1 MYAWIYYIIVIYR
14 AYITVISMLAF
25 QGVVPFI
32 NQPTRQW
39 TASVLLLSSC
49 LATSGRKAQ
58 AAGPNRRRQTST
70 ESVDFERLIMF
81 GNVEQKI
88 MTMNHA
94 IWGFWILKQLKLFVF
109 VDLRVLQTDSSSV
122 L

>member
-1 MYAWIYYIIVIYR
+1 MIYS

-49 LATSGRKAQ
+49 LATSGREAP
-58 AAGPNRRRQTST
+58 AAGSNRRRQTST

-81 GNVEQKI
+81 GNVEQK
-88 MTMNHA
+88 MTMNHG